1 MNRVPSAYT
10 GSSLKDYVE
19 GLFVSSTYEEDYL
32 ATLRGRLRACLTTL
46 RDAGVIHLGSWAGL
60 DEASQSALPDGPL
73 STDEYFEKLL
83 ENVALRSVDLSS
95 PLCMGHM
102 SGIVPQFTTVLSEFI
117 VTLNQNLLKRE
128 ASRALTLIERQT
140 LGMMHRLVYSRAEEF
155 YEHHIQN
162 TESTLGLITAG
173 GTLGNLTALWLA
185 RNACFPKTDGFDG
198 VEVAGLHAALERH
211 GYAGAVILGSRLSHY
226 SIQKAAGI
234 LGLGSQSVIRLPL
247 DSANHVEI
255 KALRDCLAECQWK
268 RQRVIAIV
276 GVAGSTDCGSIDPLD
291 EMGRIARDA
300 GIFFHVDAAW
310 GGPLLFSARHRA
322 RLAGLALADSVVID
336 GHKQMYLPVGTGML
350 LLRDPST
357 AKVIEKNSHYVIQNG
372 SGDLGQ
378 RSLEGSRDG
387 AALFL
392 HAALH
397 LIGADGYGFLME
409 ENLRKA
415 QLLAKMLK
423 ESAEFELLFEPET
436 NIVLY
441 RYLPAPFRAPLD
453 ERQRVFTAAENAHL
467 NSFNEMLQKRQSDAG
482 RTFVAR
488 TIIEKNNQGESGP
501 LVALRAVV
509 SNPLIEEKHMR
520 LVLQDQSAIGA
531 EMSCQAEC

>member
-1 MNRVPSAYT
+1 MNRVPSAHT
-10 GSSLKDYVE
+10 ASSLKDYVE
-19 GLFVSSTYEEDYL
+19 GLFVSSTDEGDHL
-32 ATLRGRLRACLTTL
+32 ATLRERLRTCLTTL
-46 RDAGVIHLGSWAGL
+46 REAGVIHLGSWTGGH
-60 DEASQSALPDGPL
+60 EARQSALPAGPL

-83 ENVALRSVDLSS
+83 ENVALRSVDISS

-102 SGIVPQFTTVLSEFI
+102 SGIVPQFTAVLSEFI
-117 VTLNQNLLKRE
+117 VTLNQNLIKRE

-140 LGMMHRLVYSRAEEF
+140 LGMMHRLVYSRSEEF
-155 YEHHIQN
+155 YEQHIQN
-162 TESTLGLITAG
+162 TESTLGLMTAG

-185 RNACFPKTDGFDG
+185 RNACFPRTEQFEG
-198 VEVAGLHAALERH
+198 VEVAGLPAALERH
-211 GYAGAVILGSRLSHY
+211 GYAGAVILGSRLLHY

-234 LGLGSQSVIRLPL
+234 LGLGSQSVMRLRL
-247 DSANHVEI
+247 DSANRVEI
-255 KALRDCLAECQWK
+255 KALRESLAECRRR

-276 GVAGSTDCGSIDPLD
+276 GVAGSTDCGSLDPLD

-322 RLAGLALADSVVID
+322 RLAGIAEADSVVID

-350 LLRDPST
+350 LLREPST
-357 AKVIEKNSHYVIQNG
+357 AKLIEMNSHYVIQNG

-397 LIGADGYGFLME
+397 LIGAEGYGFLME

-415 QLLAKMLK
+415 QLLASMLK
-423 ESAEFELLFEPET
+423 ERAEFELLFEPET

-441 RYLPAPFRAPLD
+441 RYLPAPFRAPLQ
-453 ERQRVFTAAENAHL
+453 RQRDFSAAENARL

-488 TIIEKNNQGESGP
+488 TTIEEHGQGESHP
-501 LVALRAVV
+501 VVALRAVV
-509 SNPLIEEKHMR
+509 SNPLIEEKHLR
-520 LVLQDQSAIGA
+520 VVLQDQAAIGA
-531 EMSCQAEC
+531 ELECLAEW